1 MIKMISMTSYVKMK
15 MMLLPSSF
23 VNVINYS
30 KVCEYF
36 CAIVLHVCFQLVVVI
51 NENLVHI
58 LIRGNADVGHVGR
71 EVEKIEVNIE
81 KTRPGAVAATLK
93 AADEMAGQTFNDV
106 GPLDDEGVI
115 RLDRHRKM

>member
-1 MIKMISMTSYVKMK
+1 MYDKNNINDVIRENDVI
-15 MMLLPSSF
+15 F
-23 VNVINYS
+23 IIICQCINYS

-71 EVEKIEVNIE
+71 EAEKIEVNIE

>member
-1 MIKMISMTSYVKMK
+1 M
-15 MMLLPSSF
+15 
-23 VNVINYS
+23 
-30 KVCEYF
+30 
-36 CAIVLHVCFQLVVVI
+36 CFQLVVVI

-81 KTRPGAVAATLK
+81 KARPGAVAATLK
-93 AADEMAGQTFNDV
+93 AADKMAGQTFNDV